1 MKILNHLTII
11 FSAIGF
17 CLFFSLAVAAQVSST
32 DGSIPIWPVGKM
44 PGTGATETEPNMPE
58 RPDGVVRVTNVS
70 TPTLDVFPAAKKNS
84 PAVIVAPG
92 GGYSYLSYSKEGI
105 DVAKWL
111 NANGITAIVL
121 KYRVPNNRAGALND
135 IQRAI
140 RMVRE
145 NASKWNIDKKRL
157 GVMGFSAGGH
167 VSTRAST
174 DFDSASYAAIDS
186 IDKQNAR
193 PDFAILV
200 YPAYLEKDGKIV
212 PEVNLRAKIPPTL
225 IVVAEDD
232 KTYVNSSKV
241 YHAELDALKVP
252 NKLLLYNDGG
262 HGFGLIS
269 SKEAKAWPEAALAWM
284 REMKISR

>member
-1 MKILNHLTII
+1 MQVLRSQILRLGISLTI
-11 FSAIGF
+11 
-17 CLFFSLAVAAQVSST
+17 CLLMSGSSAAQEKYFE
-32 DGSIPIWPVGKM
+32 IWPLGRM
-44 PGTGATETEPNMPE
+44 PGVGASEPETEMPA
-58 RPDGVVRVTNVS
+58 RPDGVRRITNVS
-70 TPTLDVFPAAKKNS
+70 TPTLDVFPAGRKDS
-84 PAVIVAPG
+84 PAIIVAPG
-92 GGYSYLSYSKEGI
+92 GGYSYLSYSKEGT

-111 NANGITAIVL
+111 NANGITAVVL
-121 KYRVPNNRAGALND
+121 KYRVPNDRAGAFQDL
-135 IQRAI
+135 QRAI
-140 RMVRE
+140 RVARA

-174 DFDSASYAAIDS
+174 DFENATYAAVDS
-186 IDKQNAR
+186 MDKQNAR

-212 PEVNLRAKIPPTL
+212 PEVSLRAKIPPTL

-241 YHAELDALKVP
+241 YHAELGAAKIP
-252 NKLLLYNDGG
+252 NKLLLYPDGG

-269 SKEAKAWPEAALAWM
+269 NKAAKAWPEAALSWM
-284 REMKISR
+284 RR

>member
-1 MKILNHLTII
+1 MRI
-11 FSAIGF
+11 FRLIPVLLV
-17 CLFFSLAVAAQVSST
+17 CLLAFLSVTAQ
-32 DGSIPIWPVGKM
+32 DKPFEIWPLGRM
-44 PGTGATETEPNMPE
+44 PGEGAKEVETSMPA
-58 RPDGVVRVTNVS
+58 RPDGVVRITNVS
-70 TPTLDVFPAAKKNS
+70 TPTLDIFPAAKKNS
-84 PAVIVAPG
+84 PAVIIAPG
-92 GGYSYLSYSKEGI
+92 GGYSYLSYSKEGT

-121 KYRVPNNRAGALND
+121 KYRVPNNRAGAFQD

-140 RMVRE
+140 RVARA

-174 DFDSASYAAIDS
+174 DFDNAAYAAIDAF
-186 IDKQNAR
+186 DKQNAR
-193 PDFAILV
+193 PDFAILL

-212 PEVNLRAKIPPTL
+212 PEVNVRARIPPTL

-241 YHAELDALKVP
+241 YHAELNAAKIP
-252 NKLLLYNDGG
+252 NKLLLYPDGG

-269 SKEAKAWPEAALAWM
+269 NKTAKAWPEAALAWM
-284 REMKISR
+284 REMKILK

>member
-1 MKILNHLTII
+1 MRISRLISVVLVCLLNFVSFT
-11 FSAIGF
+11 
-17 CLFFSLAVAAQVSST
+17 AQ
-32 DGSIPIWPVGKM
+32 DKPFEIWPLGRMAGEGAKEAE
-44 PGTGATETEPNMPE
+44 TGMAA
-58 RPDGVVRVTNVS
+58 RPDGVVRITNVS
-70 TPTLDVFPAAKKNS
+70 TPTLDIFPAAKKNS
-84 PAVIVAPG
+84 AAVIITPG
-92 GGYSYLSYSKEGI
+92 GGYSYLSYSKEGT

-111 NANGITAIVL
+111 NANGITAVVL
-121 KYRVPNNRAGALND
+121 KYRVPNNRPGAFQD

-140 RMVRE
+140 RIARA

-174 DFDSASYAAIDS
+174 DFDNAMYAAIDS

-212 PEVNLRAKIPPTL
+212 PEVNVRARIPPTL

-241 YHAELDALKVP
+241 YHAELNAAKIP
-252 NKLLLYNDGG
+252 NKLLLYPDGG

-269 SKEAKAWPEAALAWM
+269 NKTAKAWPEAALAWM
-284 REMKISR
+284 REMKILK